1 MFKVLLQQIL
11 PTMAAMEHRQPT
23 IPTEET
29 GENKI
34 EAVPSMAAKVLS
46 PQKRYFDTLHVTV
59 ARLIYL
65 TWMKWLVG
73 ENLQSHDFDYLQIVT
88 SDGLDKF
95 IDSMQSSTGSR
106 VLMGLWYL
114 MIQVHAHPNAGG
126 NGGFPHG
133 GHVGRRTRV
142 PAHNPTQ
149 EHLPERKVDFHLLY
163 LLSTLIEKL

>member
-1 MFKVLLQQIL
+1 MNGPWMGIDHLMRFEMGGPRITTRVMWPSRSRILVTTEHQIMFKVLLQQIL

-65 TWMKWLVG
+65 TWMK
-73 ENLQSHDFDYLQIVT
+73 
-88 SDGLDKF
+88 
-95 IDSMQSSTGSR
+95 
-106 VLMGLWYL
+106 
-114 MIQVHAHPNAGG
+114 
-126 NGGFPHG
+126 
-133 GHVGRRTRV
+133 
-142 PAHNPTQ
+142 
-149 EHLPERKVDFHLLY
+149 
-163 LLSTLIEKL
+163 